1 MVELN
6 HFFTQVKSHSYPQN
20 QQPDDKNVKPLA
32 DTWNCYLQ
40 SLQEAIAESNTAKQI
55 VEKDY
60 DRLQALAIAWEKQI
74 EIASINSSEDK
85 VRQALV
91 YKQNCTTR
99 ARELKTLLERH
110 LIHISTLQTRL
121 AYWQNQL

>member
-6 HFFTQVKSHSYPQN
+6 HLFTQVKLHSDPKN
-20 QQPDDKNVKPLA
+20 QQADDKNVEPLA
-32 DTWNCYLQ
+32 DTWNNYFQ

-55 VEKDY
+55 VQQDY

-74 EIASINSSEDK
+74 QIASRNSCEDK
-85 VRQALV
+85 VRQALA
-91 YKQNCTTR
+91 YKQNCTAR
-99 ARELKTLLERH
+99 ARELKTSLERH
-110 LIHISTLQTRL
+110 VIHISTLQTRL